1 MKYFTATLIVKKLF
15 KRMILKYPRL
25 SKSGISQKRHL
36 VATEDISIIN
46 QALKIYLQK
55 SFQEAPQWVSRDNTI
70 LNTVT
75 RPTSKFSKIC
85 KIICVGEFPW
95 TDVFFVRLFCWLRL
109 KSRYHIIVQSM
120 TDLCNCL
127 NMCGMCFKKSSHPS
141 TMLLWQHIRV
151 CKLSTHKQMPD
162 LCSVL

>member
-55 SFQEAPQWVSRDNTI
+55 IFQEAPRYVSRDNTI

-75 RPTSKFSKIC
+75 RPTSKFSK
-85 KIICVGEFPW
+85 
-95 TDVFFVRLFCWLRL
+95 
-109 KSRYHIIVQSM
+109 
-120 TDLCNCL
+120 L
-127 NMCGMCFKKSSHPS
+127 NM
-141 TMLLWQHIRV
+141 
-151 CKLSTHKQMPD
+151 
-162 LCSVL
+162 

>member
-1 MKYFTATLIVKKLF
+1 M
-15 KRMILKYPRL
+15 

-55 SFQEAPQWVSRDNTI
+55 IFQEVPRWVSRDYTI
-70 LNTVT
+70 LNTVS
-75 RPTSKFSKIC
+75 RPTSKFSKLIC
-85 KIICVGEFPW
+85 KIICVGEIPW
-95 TDVFFVRLFCWLRL
+95 TDVLLFCWLRF
-109 KSRYHIIVQSM
+109 KSCYHVIVQSM

-127 NMCGMCFKKSSHPS
+127 NICGMCFKTSSHPS

-151 CKLSTHKQMPD
+151 CKLLPFD
-162 LCSVL
+162 L

>member
-1 MKYFTATLIVKKLF
+1 
-15 KRMILKYPRL
+15 MILKYPRL

-55 SFQEAPQWVSRDNTI
+55 IFQEAPRWVSRDNTI

-85 KIICVGEFPW
+85 KIILFVLGNSHEAM
-95 TDVFFVRLFCWLRL
+95 FFCSFVLLIEIEKL
-109 KSRYHIIVQSM
+109 LSH
-120 TDLCNCL
+120 NCL
-127 NMCGMCFKKSSHPS
+127 EH
-141 TMLLWQHIRV
+141 
-151 CKLSTHKQMPD
+151 D
-162 LCSVL
+162 